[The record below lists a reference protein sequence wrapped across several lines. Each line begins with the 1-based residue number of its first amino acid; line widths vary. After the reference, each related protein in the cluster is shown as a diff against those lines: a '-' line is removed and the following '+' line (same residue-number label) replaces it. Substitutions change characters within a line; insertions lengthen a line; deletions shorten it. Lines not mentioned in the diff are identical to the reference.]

1 MGKRF
6 RRIAAVSIIGVVI
19 AGGAGT
25 AYAALSSA
33 GPAYRLARVTSA
45 DETAALHTVGTLTPA
60 RQAGV
65 AFTVSGTVAAVRV
78 RPGQHVTAG
87 QELGALDTTP
97 LKAQLTMAQS
107 DLARA
112 NLQADRDEAS
122 QNTAAA
128 GSASSPGSQPA
139 SSLRRLQ
146 QAVLSAQRK
155 ADTELARAK
164 TALGRARRAC
174 AAPPPSTIPSP
185 SPSPGTTLPSPGT
198 ALAPASPAA
207 AAATGTALPTT
218 TRTARSPASPAPAC
232 ADATQRVLSAETAV
246 LRAQQVLSGQLTAL
260 DKALSTAVA
269 AASKP
274 SAGGDGS
281 STPGGSTRDSG
292 SARGGGG
299 DGSGG
304 AASAV
309 QLAADQASADAAAAQ
324 VTVAQQNLAAAT
336 VVSPIS
342 GTVVTVGVTAGSSAG
357 AGSTAF
363 VVAGLDRYQV
373 VTEVAVDDMPEL
385 RAGQQASVL
394 PDGMSTPLSGSV
406 ISIGL
411 VPDTSGSSAAYPV
424 TIGLT
429 DPPAGLHAGSFA
441 DVTIITA
448 RASGVSVPTS
458 AVHYS
463 GRLATV
469 TVYAGGRAR
478 VVRVTVGT
486 KGPVMT
492 RITSG
497 LRIGQQVVLADLS
510 KPLPTDSQFSGR
522 GSGPP
527 FGGSVQVI
535 GPG

>member
-33 GPAYRLARVTSA
+33 GPVYRLARVTSA
-45 DETAALHTVGTLTPA
+45 NETAALHTVGTLTPA
-60 RQAGV
+60 RQADV

-87 QELGALDTTP
+87 QELGSLDTTP

-112 NLQADRDEAS
+112 NLQADQDEAS
-122 QNTAAA
+122 QNTAAP
-128 GSASSPGSQPA
+128 GSASSAGPQPA
-139 SSLRRLQ
+139 PSLRPLQ
-146 QAVLSAQRK
+146 QAVLTAQRK
-155 ADTELARAK
+155 ADLDLARAR
-164 TALGRARRAC
+164 TALGQARRAC
-174 AAPPPSTIPSP
+174 TAPPPSP
-185 SPSPGTTLPSPGT
+185 SPSPSRSPSSSPGSSSSPSLNSSSNSSPS
-198 ALAPASPAA
+198 AVPPAPASPA
-207 AAATGTALPTT
+207 L
-218 TRTARSPASPAPAC
+218 SC

-246 LRAQQVLSGQLTAL
+246 LQAQRELSGQLTAL
-260 DKALSTAVA
+260 DQALSKAVA
-269 AASKP
+269 AASKS
-274 SAGGDGS
+274 SAGGHGS
-281 STPGGSTRDSG
+281 STVGGGS
-292 SARGGGG
+292 AHGG
-299 DGSGG
+299 GSGG
-304 AASAV
+304 SPASAV

-342 GTVVTVGVTAGSSAG
+342 GTVVTVGVTTGSSAA

-394 PDGMSTPLSGSV
+394 PDGMSTPISGSV

-411 VPDTSGSSAAYPV
+411 VPDTSGSPATYPV

-441 DVTIITA
+441 DVTIITG

-458 AVHYS
+458 AVHYSGRS

-492 RITSG
+492 RITAG

-510 KPLPTDSQFSGR
+510 KPLPTDNQFSGR
-522 GSGPP
+522 GGGPP